1 MPEKEKSYMK
11 LYVNEKNGYPD
22 NNFTEDEYMSYI
34 KDIKKQLVNAVN
46 NFERLAAKQLEINER
61 GDYNSIL
68 TAEDEEE
75 LFKRCALIHS
85 ANNFLYI
92 CDIIQK
98 R

>member
-1 MPEKEKSYMK
+1 
-11 LYVNEKNGYPD
+11 
-22 NNFTEDEYMSYI
+22 MSYI
-34 KDIKKQLVNAVN
+34 KDIKKQLINTVN

-75 LFKRCALIHS
+75 LFRRCALIHS
-85 ANNFLYI
+85 ANNFLDI
-92 CDIIQK
+92 CNLIQT

>member
-1 MPEKEKSYMK
+1 MK
-11 LYVNEKNGYPD
+11 LYINEKNGYPD
-22 NNFTEDEYMSYI
+22 NNFTEEEYMSYI

-46 NFERLAAKQLEINER
+46 NFDRLAAKQLEINER

-68 TAEDEEE
+68 RAEDEED
-75 LFKRCALIHS
+75 LFRRCALLHS
-85 ANNFLYI
+85 AANFLDI

>member
-1 MPEKEKSYMK
+1 MK

-22 NNFTEDEYMSYI
+22 NNFTENEYMSYI

-46 NFERLAAKQLEINER
+46 NLDRLAAKQLEINEH

-68 TAEDEEE
+68 RAEDEED
-75 LFKRCALIHS
+75 LFRRCALLGS
-85 ANNFLYI
+85 ARNFLDM
-92 CDIIQK
+92 CRHIQT